1 MRCAVGGL
9 DLGWLVSCRVG
20 IRCFSSR
27 SKGLPEPL
35 LPDYLRTVGDSLSSK
50 VEMDGKDPVK
60 DIKMPKAEAVTRS
73 KSRITAALK
82 EEAAAKEKMIVAAAL
97 QPSEPLSPLK
107 TLLEPRP
114 PVPSRL
120 DPRVQS
126 AELARILEQWEDERP
141 VYQPEEI
148 AVDTRENQ
156 ELPAAMPSHSLEEMK
171 IRLQVRPEH
180 REKLREM
187 MRKKVLADC
196 LATLR
201 VVQGQ
206 SQWDDPLWWFEA
218 RYAYKL
224 VYTTSAQLI
233 RFLTFKHLHIKHGL
247 LRQSLI
253 PGPTISQDQV
263 TDLLEEWRQLTPW
276 FQQSVGSV
284 PEEVLLRK
292 FLDGQLSWSVVL
304 RALRV
309 DPDRGPE
316 ERVR

>member
-1 MRCAVGGL
+1 
-9 DLGWLVSCRVG
+9 
-20 IRCFSSR
+20 
-27 SKGLPEPL
+27 
-35 LPDYLRTVGDSLSSK
+35 
-50 VEMDGKDPVK
+50 MDGKDPVK

-82 EEAAAKEKMIVAAAL
+82 EEEAAAKEKMIVAAAL
-97 QPSEPLSPLK
+97 QPSEALSPLK

-148 AVDTRENQ
+148 AVDARENQ
-156 ELPAAMPSHSLEEMK
+156 ELPAAMPSRSLEETK

>member
-1 MRCAVGGL
+1 M
-9 DLGWLVSCRVG
+9 

-35 LPDYLRTVGDSLSSK
+35 LPDYLKTVGDSLSSK
-50 VEMDGKDPVK
+50 VEDPVK
-60 DIKMPKAEAVTRS
+60 DIIPKAEAVTRS
-73 KSRITAALK
+73 KRSRTTAPK
-82 EEAAAKEKMIVAAAL
+82 EAAKEKLIVAAAL
-97 QPSEPLSPLK
+97 QPSEALSPLK
-107 TLLEPRP
+107 TLVEPRP

-120 DPRVQS
+120 DPRMRS
-126 AELARILEQWEDERP
+126 AELGRILEQWESERP
-141 VYQPEEI
+141 LSQPEDV

-156 ELPAAMPSHSLEEMK
+156 ELPEAMSLYSLKETK
-171 IRLQVRPEH
+171 IRLQVQPEH
-180 REKLREM
+180 REKIREM

-201 VVQGQ
+201 VLQGQ
-206 SQWDDPLWWFEA
+206 SQWDHPLWWFEG

-224 VYTTSAQLI
+224 VYKSSAQLI

-253 PGPTISQDQV
+253 PGPTISQAQI
-263 TDLLEEWRQLTPW
+263 TDLLEEWRQLMPW
-276 FQQSVGSV
+276 FRQNVGPV

-309 DPDRGPE
+309 DPNRGPG